1 MNKHPPPSERFPEL
15 DWMRGV
21 AALAV
26 VGFHYLYK
34 GPKEG
39 WMHVTEMPFLADLAR
54 YGYLGVHLFFMISGY
69 VILLT
74 AQHATLRGFLA
85 SRVSRLAPALW
96 VCVLLTALIEWLIP
110 ASPFQPEGWGQI
122 LANLTLFPGLFGH
135 QAIDGAYWSLAVELT
150 FYFWVGV
157 CVALGQMHRIELLI
171 KILLLLSLVNIV
183 RPAYPLQLYL
193 CVQWAPLFSAGAIFF
208 LAKQSGWNTSRRWM
222 ISVCVVLASVYA
234 WREAGPITQ
243 MADVASFNQGA
254 NRLVV
259 VAIVMVFF
267 ALFLWITRGNNGR
280 PTAGSDLAGR
290 LTYPLYLIHQNAGY
304 ALFNLAASTALVTL
318 VGQTAV
324 ISVLIILAIAAA
336 WGIHSVAERPIATW
350 LRLSLNRKAVRQAAR

>member
-1 MNKHPPPSERFPEL
+1 M
-15 DWMRGV
+15 

-26 VGFHYLYK
+26 VGFHYFYK

-39 WMHVTEMPFLADLAR
+39 WMNVAHMPFLADLAR

-74 AQHATLRGFLA
+74 AHDATFRGFLA

-110 ASPFQPEGWGQI
+110 AAPFQPEGWGQI
-122 LANLTLFPGLFGH
+122 LANLTLLPGLFGH

-150 FYFWVGV
+150 FYFWIGI

-171 KILLLLSLVNIV
+171 KLWLMLSLVNIV

-193 CVQWAPLFSAGAIFF
+193 CVQWAPLFSAGALFF
-208 LAKQSGWNTSRRWM
+208 LAGRNGWNASRRWM
-222 ISVCVVLASVYA
+222 ISVCVVFASIYA
-234 WREAGPITQ
+234 WREVGPITQ
-243 MADVASFNQGA
+243 IVDATTLDHGA
-254 NRLVV
+254 NHLIV
-259 VAIVMVFF
+259 VAIVMGFF
-267 ALFLWITRGNNGR
+267 ALFFRTISRNSRR
-280 PTAGSDLAGR
+280 PAAGSELAGK

-304 ALFNLAASTALVTL
+304 ALFNLAASTALITL
-318 VGQTAV
+318 VGQNSV
-324 ISVLIILAIAAA
+324 ICLLILLAIAAA
-336 WGIHSVAERPIATW
+336 WCVHTMAERPIGSW
-350 LRLSLNRKAVRQAAR
+350 LRKSINKKAVGRVHS

>member
-1 MNKHPPPSERFPEL
+1 MNKRPLPPERFPEL
-15 DWMRGV
+15 DWMRGA

-26 VGFHYLYK
+26 VGFHYFYK

-39 WMHVTEMPFLADLAR
+39 WMHVTQMPFLADLAR

-74 AQHATLRGFLA
+74 AQHATFRGFLA

-96 VCVLLTALIEWLIP
+96 VCVLLTSLIEWLIP
-110 ASPFQPEGWGQI
+110 AAPFQPEGWGQI

-150 FYFWVGV
+150 FYFWIGV

-171 KILLLLSLVNIV
+171 KIWLLLSLVNIV
-183 RPAYPLQLYL
+183 RPAYPLQLYF

-208 LAKQSGWNTSRRWM
+208 LARQRGWNTSRRWM
-222 ISVCVVLASVYA
+222 MTACAVFAGIYA
-234 WREAGPITQ
+234 WREAGPITRLSDL
-243 MADVASFNQGA
+243 ATFNQGA
-254 NRLVV
+254 NHLVV
-259 VAIVMVFF
+259 IAIVMVFF
-267 ALFLWITRGNNGR
+267 ALFLWIVHGNNR
-280 PTAGSDLAGR
+280 KPTTGSHLAGR
-290 LTYPLYLIHQNAGY
+290 LTYPLYLIHQNVGY

-318 VGQTAV
+318 TGQSIF
-324 ISVLIILAIAAA
+324 ISLLIILAIATA
-336 WGIHSVAERPIATW
+336 WGIHTATERPIAAW
-350 LRLSLNRKAVRQAAR
+350 LRLSLNRKAVRQAAS